1 MYFICLIIV
10 YIIDPDTNLAW
21 FRVWQ
26 RRTWTRTRP
35 FIIAGG
41 FNLKLEESLSNT
53 VFKESRLKGLNSERS
68 WTFRPE
74 HQPFSILNLY
84 GIPHVN
90 DQHHRW
96 APCRAALA
104 SVMYLNDSDYWLIS
118 SMDRLFT
125 SHIIVNNDGE
135 YFFPIQYSVSIHSM
149 CLFSWLITGRYT
161 PIYRGSLQSWR
172 LPHPSIDMTLLQWEV
187 CVQNRTYARQSLDG
201 PMSK

>member
-1 MYFICLIIV
+1 MFGITCLRPTPGRAK
-10 YIIDPDTNLAW
+10 Y
-21 FRVWQ
+21 
-26 RRTWTRTRP
+26 TRP
-35 FIIAGG
+35 FVCYFTSI
-41 FNLKLEESLSNT
+41 F
-53 VFKESRLKGLNSERS
+53 RS
-68 WTFRPE
+68 PTYTPKIQRGWDRD
-74 HQPFSILNLY
+74 Y

-96 APCRAALA
+96 APYPAALA
-104 SVMYLNDSDYWLIS
+104 SVMYLNDSDLWLIS

-187 CVQNRTYARQSLDG
+187 CVQNRTYARQSLVG